1 MDGGDFG
8 PNTVVHSM
16 THHSVRLSPS
26 FNSLCQLSKLLSSQP
41 VLPRRYP
48 RRALHSQR
56 RRRDCW
62 SEHAE
67 NRRADRMGSGKNGNG
82 ASDSVVYLRPK
93 YLFITS
99 EVLTMLQLVYTALA
113 SHRLSELSAS
123 AIFVQAAIV
132 MHDLCDQQLSL
143 AVLQLPPY
151 IHLSN
156 VNMSLTD
163 QRCCA

>member
-1 MDGGDFG
+1 VSTPKIDELIEWAQAKMGMECVDC
-8 PNTVVHSM
+8 
-16 THHSVRLSPS
+16 RSPP
-26 FNSLCQLSKLLSSQP
+26 QP
-41 VLPRRYP
+41 HV
-48 RRALHSQR
+48 
-56 RRRDCW
+56 
-62 SEHAE
+62 
-67 NRRADRMGSGKNGNG
+67 
-82 ASDSVVYLRPK
+82 SDSVVYLRPK